1 MGVVGGVSRAVAGVS
16 NLDEG
21 HAFGVSDCVVSW
33 QPRLS
38 RPSQQAFWPPSS
50 SNGSLLVVQIPAM
63 PLHGAWPAIKKW
75 LISRVN
81 TVQFDQLP
89 SC

>member
-1 MGVVGGVSRAVAGVS
+1 MWGLWEVFRGRWPVRRTLTRAM
-16 NLDEG
+16 L
-21 HAFGVSDCVVSW
+21 GVSDCVVSW

-50 SNGSLLVVQIPAM
+50 SNRSLLVVQIPAI

-75 LISRVN
+75 LIARVN

-89 SC
+89 SR